1 MHLWCGTAA
10 LRRKL
15 RRPFAGIR
23 LIPETESDDSSSDW
37 SLPSQVARDLAQRDF
52 EGRSPA

>member
-15 RRPFAGIR
+15 RSPFAGIR
-23 LIPETESDDSSSDW
+23 LITETESDDSSDW
-37 SLPSQVARDLAQRDF
+37 SLPSQVARDLAQRDC
-52 EGRSPA
+52 EGKSPA